1 MKLKV
6 FISGICFLILPL
18 AVLAATSGGL
28 VPCGGIG
35 QPFCSFCDLF
45 KLIGNVF
52 QFIVGTL
59 VPIIAVAMAV
69 WGGYKILT
77 AGFNPDQIK
86 SARQMLYNTFIGL
99 IIVYGSFV
107 AVSYIVGFFAKSA
120 LKVDYGFH
128 GGVFTVNCTSN
139 AIQDV
144 RNVKLELKEKPYTV
158 EKISDVSADQS
169 FGANVK
175 RVNGVDL
182 AGVNGSARESLITVA
197 DSLKSDKGITLL
209 VTDGLRSLN
218 DQQAIA
224 QEHCVNPT
232 ANTCEAKP
240 GKSAACIPKGD
251 GGNCPHV
258 SGKAV
263 DVWGW
268 QNGKQCSEDSDC
280 QKEVI
285 KTMRA
290 KGFCNL
296 IDPNEPWHFEKP
308 PRPDKKNCS

>member
-1 MKLKV
+1 MKIVNYKLKIGV
-6 FISGICFLILPL
+6 ICALFLIPS

-77 AGFNPDQIK
+77 AGFKPDQIK

-128 GGVFTVNCTSN
+128 GGIFTVNCTSN
-139 AIQDV
+139 PIQDV
-144 RNVKLELKEKPYTV
+144 RNVKLSSILPLDIKLK
-158 EKISDVSADQS
+158 
-169 FGANVK
+169 FLN
-175 RVNGVDL
+175 L
-182 AGVNGSARESLITVA
+182 
-197 DSLKSDKGITLL
+197 LKNHKDIF
-209 VTDGLRSLN
+209 
-218 DQQAIA
+218 A
-224 QEHCVNPT
+224 
-232 ANTCEAKP
+232 
-240 GKSAACIPKGD
+240 
-251 GGNCPHV
+251 
-258 SGKAV
+258 
-263 DVWGW
+263 
-268 QNGKQCSEDSDC
+268 
-280 QKEVI
+280 
-285 KTMRA
+285 
-290 KGFCNL
+290 
-296 IDPNEPWHFEKP
+296 
-308 PRPDKKNCS
+308 